1 MSINLKMIFLMD
13 LPLLL
18 IPVDVHL
25 TQIPGIMPRRS
36 LFFSSSFYPTL
47 STTYPYPPLSSG
59 LYSTISKGFSSAK
72 GAAAAL

>member
-1 MSINLKMIFLMD
+1 MVESGWIEWEACPVSPLEMSINLKMIFLMD

-36 LFFSSSFYPTL
+36 FVFLLLLLPH
-47 STTYPYPPLSSG
+47 PLD
-59 LYSTISKGFSSAK
+59 
-72 GAAAAL
+72 